1 MSTVET
7 HGDAAQTSAA
17 IHDPTHGSFPS
28 SREGRILFWI
38 AVAFSAY
45 QIGVSAHLINF
56 PSQVVRAFHV
66 GFLILLTFP
75 LVASMRGASM
85 PVRTIA
91 WAAGLAGM
99 GVAFYQWIEYA
110 PLILRA
116 GFPLTLDLV
125 VGVVALVT
133 VFAAAWVI
141 MGPALP
147 IISGAFLLYCLFG
160 NYLPGMLAHRGY
172 DFEQVVEHM
181 AYGTEGIYGIP
192 TYV

>member
-1 MSTVET
+1 M
-7 HGDAAQTSAA
+7 D
-17 IHDPTHGSFPS
+17 
-28 SREGRILFWI
+28 R
-38 AVAFSAY
+38 
-45 QIGVSAHLINF
+45 
-56 PSQVVRAFHV
+56 
-66 GFLILLTFP
+66 
-75 LVASMRGASM
+75 
-85 PVRTIA
+85 
-91 WAAGLAGM
+91 
-99 GVAFYQWIEYA
+99 YA
-110 PLILRA
+110 PLRR

-125 VGVVALVT
+125 VGVVALAT

-192 TYV
+192 TYVSATYIFLFILFGSFLERAGMIKLLHDVRLAGRPCPRRPQVSVIRPA